1 MPCPKVKKSIPL
13 RWPTSGM
20 LSWDLSSLLRPVSQ
34 MALRYLVSRRNLI
47 PRYGIPQPAFHGWLV

>member
-1 MPCPKVKKSIPL
+1 MPCPKVKNVVTTKVNDK
-13 RWPTSGM
+13 
-20 LSWDLSSLLRPVSQ
+20 WDAALGSFFFLRPVSR